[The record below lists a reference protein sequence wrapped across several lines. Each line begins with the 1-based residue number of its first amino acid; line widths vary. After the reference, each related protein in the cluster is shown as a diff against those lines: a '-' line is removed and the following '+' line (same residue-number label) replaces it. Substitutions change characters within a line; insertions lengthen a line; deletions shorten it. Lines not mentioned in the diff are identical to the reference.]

1 MIRAIITDIEG
12 TTSSL
17 SFVKDVL
24 FPYARERMKDFV
36 REHGDK
42 PNVARLLDDV
52 RRLAGHV
59 DLSNEQV
66 ADLLIHWI
74 DEDRKVTPLKALQ
87 GLIWEAGYRG
97 ADFTGHVY
105 EDAVRN
111 LRKWKDLGIKLYVFS
126 SGSVYAQK
134 LLFGHTD
141 FGDLTPLF
149 SDYFDTTVGAKQ
161 DPTAYTSIATSI
173 GFGPG
178 EILFLSDV
186 KAELDAARQVG
197 MRTTW
202 LVRDGTIDPHAEHRQ
217 VVSFDDIAVR

>member
-1 MIRAIITDIEG
+1 MIKAIVTDIEG

-17 SFVKDVL
+17 SFVKEVL
-24 FPYARERMKDFV
+24 FPYAREKMKDFI
-36 REHGDK
+36 RDHGGK
-42 PNVARLLDDV
+42 PNVKKLLSDV
-52 RRLAGHV
+52 RHLAGREMA
-59 DLSNEQV
+59 DEQV
-66 ADLLIHWI
+66 AETLIHWI

-87 GLIWEAGYRG
+87 GLIWESGYKG
-97 ADFTGHVY
+97 DDFKGHVY

-111 LRKWKDLGIKLYVFS
+111 LQAWKAKGIRLYVFS
-126 SGSVYAQK
+126 SGSMYAQK
-134 LLFGHTD
+134 LLFGHTE

-173 GFGPG
+173 GLGPS

-186 KAELDAARQVG
+186 KGELDAARQVG

-202 LVRDGTIDPHAEHRQ
+202 LVRNDRVDPRAEHRQ
-217 VVSFDDIAVR
+217 VASFDEITLT